1 MELFDSIKSSL
12 FGKEPEN
19 VEAVKQN
26 TSPVGQIQNNFKFL
40 TDMAK
45 DMTSISESVKS
56 LVEMQGG
63 MPSTEANI
71 DTTPQQV
78 IEIEAGRDEKKDMK
92 IPPAGKIA
100 KILGTVLAVGGL
112 VTMFWEDIKKAFM
125 DFVSRMYDTIKEQ
138 FKEWLS
144 SLGKWFGGIA
154 DTVMQKIKVLKDKLV
169 EKVVDM
175 FSAITEWM
183 GEKIEKI
190 VEFFQPVT
198 DFIKKTY
205 DKFIS
210 GFKDFIKDA
219 ASSKVAR
226 QFIPFSLLK
235 FAGVKLTADE
245 EREFIRK
252 KLEDEGK
259 LIDVSVFEKLGT
271 RGKDAKIRAKLQE
284 EANKRLI
291 EIELQKLREV
301 EEPDHTSQYKET
313 STYVAQT
320 TPKARELTADEKM
333 SSKFQDYAQ
342 TPTIAKQVIAEGP
355 SSKGASS
362 VTKVAGDDEIKAMI
376 IGHEGVRN
384 RPYKDSV
391 GLWTVGVG
399 HLIGNGKTLPK
410 EMDRVF
416 SDSEIS
422 EMFEM
427 DYAKHKKIAE
437 RTPGYNKANKAG
449 QGAMI
454 DLGFNMGKWWPK
466 WPNTSKA
473 LKAGDFDAAARG
485 LEDSKWYTQVGNRAK
500 TIVSLIENAGDQS
513 GGADLSVASAA
524 IGAGQRALSKPKTPN
539 SFDNSQIN
547 NTVIV
552 QNQSSNYHDDIDY
565 SSYAASKA

>member
-1 MELFDSIKSSL
+1 MELFDSMSESL
-12 FGKEPEN
+12 FGKKPDN
-19 VEAVKQN
+19 VESVKQN
-26 TSPVGQIQNNFKFL
+26 TSPLGQIQNNFKFL
-40 TDMAK
+40 ADMAK

-56 LVEMQGG
+56 LVEMKGG
-63 MPSTEANI
+63 MPAVDANV
-71 DTTPQQV
+71 DTTPEQV
-78 IEIEAGRDEKKDMK
+78 IQVEAGEDDKDMK
-92 IPPAGKIA
+92 IPSAGKIA

-112 VTMFWEDIKKAFM
+112 VTVFWDDIKKAFM
-125 DFVSRMYDTIKEQ
+125 DFVSKIYDTIKEQ

-144 SLGKWFGGIA
+144 SLGSWFGGVA
-154 DTVMQKIKVLKDKLV
+154 DTVMGKLKALKDKFV

-175 FSAITEWM
+175 FTAISEWV
-183 GEKIEKI
+183 GGKIETI
-190 VEFFQPVT
+190 VEFFKPVMEFMS
-198 DFIKKTY
+198 DVFE
-205 DKFIS
+205 S
-210 GFKDFIKDA
+210 FKEKLKGIVEAGLKVPFVGA
-219 ASSKVAR
+219 ALRKL
-226 QFIPFSLLK
+226 PSLLN
-235 FAGVKLTADE
+235 FLGLDPQRE
-245 EREFIRK
+245 EAIKEISEEIRK
-252 KLEDEGK
+252 EKGK
-259 LIDVSVFEKLGT
+259 EIVKELDKKYGGKTNRSLN
-271 RGKDAKIRAKLQE
+271 RGQRLNEELRRRAE
-284 EANKRLI
+284 EEYLKRVK
-291 EIELQKLREV
+291 QNR
-301 EEPDHTSQYKET
+301 DNTSQYKET
-313 STYVAQT
+313 STYVAQV
-320 TPKARELTADEKM
+320 TPEEKVAN
-333 SSKFQDYAQ
+333 KYQDYAQ
-342 TPTIAKQVIAEGP
+342 APTQKTIPERP
-355 SSKGASS
+355 STTGKST
-362 VTKVAGDDEIKAMI
+362 VTKVAGDDDIKAMI

-384 RPYKDSV
+384 RPYKDSL

-399 HLIGNGKTLPK
+399 HLIGDGKSLPK
-410 EMDRVF
+410 EMDREF

-539 SFDNSQIN
+539 SFDNSQVN

-552 QNQSSNYHDDIDY
+552 QNKTSNYSEDMDY
-565 SSYAASKA
+565 SGYAASRV

>member
-1 MELFDSIKSSL
+1 MELFDSMSESL
-12 FGKEPEN
+12 FGKKPEN
-19 VEAVKQN
+19 VESVKQD
-26 TSPVGQIQNNFKFL
+26 TSPLGQIQNNFKFL
-40 TDMAK
+40 ADIAK

-56 LVEMQGG
+56 LVEMKGG
-63 MPSTEANI
+63 MPAVDANV
-71 DTTPQQV
+71 DTTPEQV
-78 IEIEAGRDEKKDMK
+78 IQVEAGGDDKDMK
-92 IPPAGKIA
+92 IPSAGKIA

-112 VTMFWEDIKKAFM
+112 VTVFWDDIKKAFM
-125 DFVSRMYDTIKEQ
+125 DFVSKIYDTIKEQ

-144 SLGKWFGGIA
+144 SLGSWFGGVA
-154 DTVMQKIKVLKDKLV
+154 DTVMGKLKALKDKFV

-175 FSAITEWM
+175 FTAISEWV
-183 GEKIEKI
+183 GGKIETI
-190 VEFFQPVT
+190 VEFFKPVMEFMS
-198 DFIKKTY
+198 DVFE
-205 DKFIS
+205 S
-210 GFKDFIKDA
+210 FKEKLKGIVEAGLKVPFVGA
-219 ASSKVAR
+219 ALRKL
-226 QFIPFSLLK
+226 PSLLN
-235 FAGVKLTADE
+235 FLGLDPQRE
-245 EREFIRK
+245 EAIKEISEEIRK
-252 KLEDEGK
+252 EKGK
-259 LIDVSVFEKLGT
+259 EIVKELDKKYGGKTNRSLN
-271 RGKDAKIRAKLQE
+271 RGQRLNEELRRRAE
-284 EANKRLI
+284 EEYLKRVK
-291 EIELQKLREV
+291 QNR
-301 EEPDHTSQYKET
+301 DNTSQYKET
-313 STYVAQT
+313 STYVAQV
-320 TPKARELTADEKM
+320 TPEEKVAN
-333 SSKFQDYAQ
+333 KYQDYTQA
-342 TPTIAKQVIAEGP
+342 PTQKTIPERP
-355 SSKGASS
+355 STTGKST
-362 VTKVAGDDEIKAMI
+362 VTKVAGDDDIKAMI

-384 RPYKDSV
+384 RPYKDSL

-399 HLIGNGKTLPK
+399 HLIGDGKSLPK
-410 EMDRVF
+410 EMDREF

-539 SFDNSQIN
+539 SFDNSQVN

-552 QNQSSNYHDDIDY
+552 QNKTSNYSEDMDY
-565 SSYAASKA
+565 SGYAASRV